1 MNCTFGVTRTALSWF
16 NAYHQSRSQRSCIN
30 GIVSDQFKL
39 DYGVPQRSCLGP
51 VEFTQYSSPILSII
65 NQHGKLGHVYADDH
79 QVYCSFHPDS
89 MEINRESMEQCISDI
104 STWMEGMKLKLTHSK
119 AEYILIGTPQQLT
132 KCTNMAINIHALNC
146 VRNLGA
152 YFDKHM
158 TIEQHIKSKCRAA
171 YAQLYNI
178 RKVKKYIDH
187 QSAEKLIHALVH
199 SHIDYCNA
207 LLIGLPKYLIQ
218 KLQMVQNTA
227 ARVLC
232 RIGKYDHITSP
243 LK

>member
-1 MNCTFGVTRTALSWF
+1 M
-16 NAYHQSRSQRSCIN
+16 
-30 GIVSDQFKL
+30 
-39 DYGVPQRSCLGP
+39 PQHSCLGS
-51 VEFTQYSSPILSII
+51 VEFTEYSSPILSII

-89 MEINRESMEQCISDI
+89 IDINHESMEQCISDI
-104 STWMEGMKLKLTHSK
+104 STWMEGKKLKLNHSK
-119 AEYILIGTPQQLT
+119 TEYILIGTPQQLA
-132 KCTNMAINIHALNC
+132 KCTNMAINTGDNDIHVHTLNC
-146 VRNLGA
+146 VQNLGA

-158 TIEQHIKSKCRAA
+158 TMEQYIKSKCGAA

-178 RKVKKYIDH
+178 RKVKKYLDH

-218 KLQMVQNTA
+218 MVQNTA

-232 RIGKYDHITSP
+232 RIGKYDHITST
-243 LK
+243 LKSLHCLPVEFRIKYKICLLTFHSLHGHGSYLKCDS